1 LSRAGFRTYICGVTR
16 TALRNRES
24 AVLRIALLSAVL
36 AAFLSAPADVQ
47 KKKGGEIKDNEISLT
62 SFSVPIVRRG
72 RIKGYEFAKITMKLA
87 DLKHGPT
94 ICDKRFHL
102 ADEFLLVLHD
112 HPIEQKKKKEQRTE
126 AEGRLRK
133 VVDTILGPGIVSE
146 MKIAW
151 SRRTSGT
158 RSIFGVYTD
167 ILCKTGAKG

>member
-1 LSRAGFRTYICGVTR
+1 M
-16 TALRNRES
+16 
-24 AVLRIALLSAVL
+24 
-36 AAFLSAPADVQ
+36 
-47 KKKGGEIKDNEISLT
+47 

-72 RIKGYEFAKITMKLA
+72 RIKGYEFAKITMKLS

-112 HPIEQKKKKEQRTE
+112 HPIDSKKKKVQRTE

-146 MKIAW
+146 MKIVW
-151 SRRTSGT
+151 SRRTSET

-167 ILCKTGAKG
+167 ILCKTGPKRYFEYSLSAVRRAARSREV

>member
-1 LSRAGFRTYICGVTR
+1 M
-16 TALRNRES
+16 
-24 AVLRIALLSAVL
+24 LRIILLSAVL
-36 AAFLSAPADVQ
+36 AVFLAAPASAQ
-47 KKKGGEIKDNEISLT
+47 KKKTPEIKDYELSLT

-72 RIKGYEFAKITMKLA
+72 RIKGYEFAKITMKVS

-112 HPIEQKKKKEQRTE
+112 HPIDSKEKKEQRTE

-133 VVDTILGPGIVSE
+133 VADTILGEGVVSE
-146 MKIAW
+146 MKITW

-158 RSIFGVYTD
+158 RSIFGSYTN